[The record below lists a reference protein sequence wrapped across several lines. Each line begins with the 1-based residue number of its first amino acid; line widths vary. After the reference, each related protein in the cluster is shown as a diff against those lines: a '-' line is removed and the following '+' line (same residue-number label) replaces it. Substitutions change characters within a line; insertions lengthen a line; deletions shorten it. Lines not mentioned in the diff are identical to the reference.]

1 MKKAKNIIILFLLI
15 AGSCT
20 KTSKTDNKLNE
31 ISNID
36 SIIRLDTIS
45 IDNPTTLNKFQI
57 ERILNFGDTLA
68 KFFNLK
74 AQYSVKNYRIQID
87 TTYSGDYE
95 KIRFALKTNQ
105 YRTNGLIS
113 FEIYSF
119 SNVQQATDFFN
130 DLKTQEL
137 VLRFGLNK
145 RPNHILLDSNKV
157 FWHHYEHGYGHRMKD
172 LKQIFNT
179 SFNFRP
185 SSNNLDSV
193 SGFTYCKCIQDD
205 ANLKGLFGGWKTVK
219 SQQMYKR
226 SEDEFANRVC
236 YDTIPENIDIKFT
249 KDSIL
254 INGMSFK
261 HKVRSSIKLPDNS
274 LYWKHL
280 LSHNTSFGSY
290 IYRVDYAE
298 NFIEEI
304 EQLKNHKETLIVYDI
319 SLSNHCSIYVI
330 KLKTGRAFLIM
341 NERFFE
347 ISQRN
352 SYLVFVQIANDCLK
366 KHEEQTE
373 VNR

>member
-113 FEIYSF
+113 FEVYSF

-157 FWHHYEHGYGHRMKD
+157 FWHHYEHRYGHRMKD

-185 SSNNLDSV
+185 NSNNLDSV
-193 SGFTYCKCIQDD
+193 S
-205 ANLKGLFGGWKTVK
+205 
-219 SQQMYKR
+219 
-226 SEDEFANRVC
+226 
-236 YDTIPENIDIKFT
+236 
-249 KDSIL
+249 
-254 INGMSFK
+254 
-261 HKVRSSIKLPDNS
+261 
-274 LYWKHL
+274 
-280 LSHNTSFGSY
+280 
-290 IYRVDYAE
+290 
-298 NFIEEI
+298 
-304 EQLKNHKETLIVYDI
+304 
-319 SLSNHCSIYVI
+319 
-330 KLKTGRAFLIM
+330 
-341 NERFFE
+341 
-347 ISQRN
+347 
-352 SYLVFVQIANDCLK
+352 
-366 KHEEQTE
+366 
-373 VNR
+373 

>member
-1 MKKAKNIIILFLLI
+1 
-15 AGSCT
+15 
-20 KTSKTDNKLNE
+20 
-31 ISNID
+31 
-36 SIIRLDTIS
+36 
-45 IDNPTTLNKFQI
+45 
-57 ERILNFGDTLA
+57 
-68 KFFNLK
+68 
-74 AQYSVKNYRIQID
+74 
-87 TTYSGDYE
+87 
-95 KIRFALKTNQ
+95 
-105 YRTNGLIS
+105 
-113 FEIYSF
+113 
-119 SNVQQATDFFN
+119 
-130 DLKTQEL
+130 
-137 VLRFGLNK
+137 
-145 RPNHILLDSNKV
+145 
-157 FWHHYEHGYGHRMKD
+157 
-172 LKQIFNT
+172 
-179 SFNFRP
+179 
-185 SSNNLDSV
+185 
-193 SGFTYCKCIQDD
+193 
-205 ANLKGLFGGWKTVK
+205 
-219 SQQMYKR
+219 MYKR

-236 YDTIPENIDIKFT
+236 YDTITENIDIKFT